1 MNDIFAMN
9 RPALQDF
16 LFSQGMKKFRAD
28 QILHYIYKEHIYDWD
43 DMLLLPKSDR
53 TLLKKELPLYVPAV
67 VAKQISGD
75 GNTVKLLL
83 ELIDGQTVETVL
95 MKHDYGNSVCLS
107 SQVGCAVNCAF
118 CASAKNG
125 FIRNLTVGE
134 MVSQLLAFRKYVT
147 ADLHSIVLMGTGEPL
162 LNYDN
167 VLAFMRLIHEKETL
181 YLGYRNMTLSTS
193 GIVPAMDRFSSE
205 GLPVNLAVSL
215 HAPNDRIRRRIM
227 PVAGTY
233 ALKDILAAADR
244 CFKTTGR
251 RVTFEYILIR
261 DVTCTPDC
269 AAQLVRL
276 LAGKNILVNA
286 IPVNDNYD
294 VGLHRPE
301 KKQIDDFCR
310 YVKDHGV
317 HITLRR
323 EMGSG
328 IQAACGQLRSKRRE
342 ERV

>member
-43 DMLLLPKSDR
+43 DMLLLPRSDR

-67 VAKQISGD
+67 VDKQISGD

-83 ELIDGQTVETVL
+83 ELIDGQAVETVL

-244 CFKTTGR
+244 CFKATGR
-251 RVTFEYILIR
+251 RITFEYILIR

-269 AAQLVRL
+269 ATQLVRL

-301 KKQIDDFCR
+301 KKQIDDFYR

-323 EMGSG
+323 EMGSC
-328 IQAACGQLRSKRRE
+328 IQAACGQLRSKRRK

>member
-28 QILHYIYKEHIYDWD
+28 QILHYIYKEHVYDWD

-134 MVSQLLAFRKYVT
+134 MVSQLLTFRKYVT

-244 CFKTTGR
+244 CFKATGR

-269 AAQLVRL
+269 ATQLVRL

-310 YVKDHGV
+310 YVKNHGV

-328 IQAACGQLRSKRRE
+328 IQAACGQLRSKRRK

>member
-43 DMLLLPKSDR
+43 DMLLLPRSDR

-67 VAKQISGD
+67 VDKQISGD

-83 ELIDGQTVETVL
+83 ELIDGQAVETVL

-244 CFKTTGR
+244 CFKATGR

-269 AAQLVRL
+269 ATQLVRL

-301 KKQIDDFCR
+301 KKQIDDFYR

-328 IQAACGQLRSKRRE
+328 IQAACGQLRSKRRK

>member
-28 QILHYIYKEHIYDWD
+28 QILHYIYKEHVYDWD

-244 CFKTTGR
+244 CFKATRR

-269 AAQLVRL
+269 ATQLVRL

>member
-28 QILHYIYKEHIYDWD
+28 QILHYIYKEHVYDWD

-244 CFKTTGR
+244 CFKATGR

-269 AAQLVRL
+269 ATQLVRL

-301 KKQIDDFCR
+301 KK
-310 YVKDHGV
+310 
-317 HITLRR
+317 
-323 EMGSG
+323 
-328 IQAACGQLRSKRRE
+328 
-342 ERV
+342 

>member
-28 QILHYIYKEHIYDWD
+28 QILHYIYKEHVYDWD

-244 CFKTTGR
+244 CFKATGR

-269 AAQLVRL
+269 ATQLVRL

>member
-28 QILHYIYKEHIYDWD
+28 QILHYIYKEHVYDWD

-244 CFKTTGR
+244 CFKATGR

-269 AAQLVRL
+269 ATQLVRL

-310 YVKDHGV
+310 YVKNHGV

-328 IQAACGQLRSKRRE
+328 IQAACGQLRSKRRK

>member
-67 VAKQISGD
+67 VDKQISGD

-244 CFKTTGR
+244 CFKATGR

-269 AAQLVRL
+269 ATQLVRL
-276 LAGKNILVNA
+276 LAGENILVNA

-328 IQAACGQLRSKRRE
+328 IQAACGQLRSKRRK

>member
-28 QILHYIYKEHIYDWD
+28 QILHYIYKEHVYDWD

-244 CFKTTGR
+244 CFKATGR

-269 AAQLVRL
+269 ATQLVRL

-310 YVKDHGV
+310 YVKNHGV

>member
-43 DMLLLPKSDR
+43 DMLLLPRSDR

-67 VAKQISGD
+67 VDKQISGD

-83 ELIDGQTVETVL
+83 ELIDGQAVETVL

-215 HAPNDRIRRRIM
+215 HAPNDRIRRCIM

-244 CFKTTGR
+244 CFKATGR

-301 KKQIDDFCR
+301 KKQIDDFYR

>member
-28 QILHYIYKEHIYDWD
+28 QILHYIYKEHVYDWD

-244 CFKTTGR
+244 CFKATGR

-269 AAQLVRL
+269 ATQLVRL

-286 IPVNDNYD
+286 IPINDNYD

-310 YVKDHGV
+310 YVKNHGV

-328 IQAACGQLRSKRRE
+328 IQAACGQLRSKRRK

>member
-28 QILHYIYKEHIYDWD
+28 QILHYIYKEHVYDWD

-162 LNYDN
+162 LSYDN

-244 CFKTTGR
+244 CFKATGR

-269 AAQLVRL
+269 ATQLVRL

-310 YVKDHGV
+310 YVKNHGV

-328 IQAACGQLRSKRRE
+328 IQAACGQLRSKRRK

>member
-28 QILHYIYKEHIYDWD
+28 QILHYIYKEHVYDWD

-244 CFKTTGR
+244 CFKATGR

-286 IPVNDNYD
+286 IPVNDNSD

-310 YVKDHGV
+310 YVKNHGV

-328 IQAACGQLRSKRRE
+328 IQAACGQLRSKRRK